1 MAFYNVL
8 VPWDWMLTETWPK
21 LSSGAQALYLDVC
34 RLACKGGWHG
44 LTLNGWDG
52 CTLPYT
58 IRLMHKDVRT
68 GQCPETFR
76 RARKELCGVGI
87 LRRERHDGKGT
98 PLRDFFSLRKPPEG

>member
-34 RLACKGGWHG
+34 RLVTKTGW
-44 LTLNGWDG
+44 NGSNKL
-52 CTLPYT
+52 LP
-58 IRLMHKDVRT
+58 IRLRLMHKEVRT